1 MNKLEAYQSLYRMMR
16 KFKALK
22 LSERVELRGN
32 LAYFVDRYCD
42 TDGWQVKLDEL
53 LDYIGNKD
61 MNGAC
66 LFLSNEICDA
76 FEVQYAESENLADV
90 REAQLNNVIDQS
102 VHSNGCLDDFEV
114 ISPAYYPE
122 FFLDYERRRAANPV

>member
-1 MNKLEAYQSLYRMMR
+1 MDKLREYQNLYRLMR
-16 KFKALK
+16 NFKALK
-22 LSERVELRGN
+22 MSERVELRGN

-42 TDGWQVKLDEL
+42 TDDWQNKLDEL

-61 MNGAC
+61 TNGAC
-66 LFLSNEICDA
+66 LYLSNGICDA
-76 FEVQYAESENLADV
+76 FEAQYSDSGNLADV

-114 ISPAYYPE
+114 ISPEYYPE